1 MPPLARALVFIGF
14 MGAGKSTAAA
24 EVAAALGVEALD
36 SDLLLEASMGH
47 SIAREFELHGEQA
60 FRAREERLVCELLE
74 QAGSGAAQPVVAL
87 GGGAV
92 LSERVRAALAAHL
105 VVLLDVDPVLAWERV
120 QGQGRPLASDRAALA
135 ALHAERRT
143 LYEELAD
150 AILPA
155 HLPGVATRALPAL
168 RALAAA
174 SATGRE
180 AGREEAD
187 GAGAAARLEGALRL
201 EGAARLGDAPRLLWA
216 AAASGEYPVLVGR
229 GLLGAGSPPSVW
241 ELGSRGSASA
251 GTSGHAFCVTDE
263 TVAAL
268 YTPPLRA
275 RHAPIAIAPGEAHK
289 TLASAE
295 RVWRELAAAGMTR
308 ADRIVAL
315 GGGVVGDLAGF
326 CAATYQRGVPVV
338 QAPTTLVAQ
347 VDSAYGGKTGVDLP
361 EAKNYVGAYHQP
373 AAVIVDPDAL
383 RTLPAAELNAGWV
396 EVLKTA
402 LIAGGE
408 LWARIAADE
417 PVDQRTILACAR
429 LKLAVVA
436 ADERD
441 GGRRQVLNLGH
452 TVGHAIETATGY
464 SRYRHGEAVGLGLL
478 AALRLSG
485 QEALRAQVRELL
497 LAHEQPVTLAD
508 RDGRS
513 GVAVEDVLAAVA
525 HDKKRVG
532 ERVPFVLLDGPGA
545 ARVGCE
551 VASEELHAAVAELT
565 RAGAVPG

>member
-1 MPPLARALVFIGF
+1 MAPLARALVFIGF

-24 EVAAALGVEALD
+24 EIAAALGVEALD
-36 SDLLLEASMGH
+36 SDVLLEARLGH
-47 SIAREFELHGEQA
+47 SIAREFELHGEAA
-60 FRAREERLVCELLE
+60 FRAQEERLVCELLGQVE
-74 QAGSGAAQPVVAL
+74 SGAGQPVVAL

-92 LSERVRAALAAHL
+92 LSERVRAALAGHV
-105 VVLLDVDPVLAWERV
+105 VVLLDVDPELAWERV
-120 QGQGRPLASDRAALA
+120 QGWGRPLASDHTAFTALYA
-135 ALHAERRT
+135 KRRP
-143 LYEELAD
+143 LYEQLAD

-155 HLPGVATRALPAL
+155 ELPGVATRALPAL

-174 SATGRE
+174 GATGRG
-180 AGREEAD
+180 AGHDEAD
-187 GAGAAARLEGALRL
+187 PVGTDTAVRRGE
-201 EGAARLGDAPRLLWA
+201 APRLLWA

-229 GLLGAGSPPSVW
+229 GLLDAGGSPAVW
-241 ELGSRGSASA
+241 ELGSRGAA
-251 GTSGHAFCVTDE
+251 GAEVSGHAFCVTDE

-289 TLASAE
+289 TLATAE

-308 ADRIVAL
+308 ADHVVAL

-326 CAATYQRGVPVV
+326 CAATYQRGVAVV

-383 RTLPAAELNAGWV
+383 HTLPAAELNAGWV

-408 LWARIAADE
+408 LWERIAADE

-464 SRYRHGEAVGLGLL
+464 ARYRHGEAVGLGLL

-497 LAHEQPVTLAD
+497 LAHEQPVAFD
-508 RDGRS
+508 EDGAGC
-513 GVAVEDVLAAVA
+513 GVAVDEVLAAIG

-532 ERVPFVLLDGPGA
+532 EWVPFVLLDGPGA
-545 ARVGCE
+545 ARVGCQ
-551 VASEELHAAVAELT
+551 VAPEDLRAAVAELAP
-565 RAGAVPG
+565 RPG